1 MSPAIEELRQQM
13 RDRFPAAHAPLR
25 PVPSLEPAP
34 EPLVFQSYPVGGLS
48 EIVTPEGRSPLGL
61 LVAGW
66 LGEPDH
72 ALAFPDLVLVDG
84 SDSLD
89 PDSLGGNACSRLLWV
104 RCSSAM
110 DLIKAG
116 ELLIRDG
123 NLPTILLDAAGLP
136 LRSLRQIPA
145 SAWWRLK
152 QAAEDHGCRVICLS
166 PQPLIPCAAMRL
178 SLSADFSL
186 DDLYLSR
193 REVLPRLH
201 AKTER
206 LRMAN

>member
-1 MSPAIEELRQQM
+1 MSLAIEELRRQL
-13 RDRFPAAHAPLR
+13 RDRFPAAHASLR
-25 PVPSLEPAP
+25 PAGVPEVSP
-34 EPLVFQSYPVGGLS
+34 EPWIFKNYPAGGLS

-66 LGEPDH
+66 LGEPGERMN
-72 ALAFPDLVLVDG
+72 FPDLVLVDG

-89 PDSLGGNACSRLLWV
+89 PDSLGENACSRLLWV
-104 RCSSAM
+104 RCAAAM
-110 DLIKAG
+110 ELVKAG

-136 LRSLRQIPA
+136 VRALRQIPA
-145 SAWWRLK
+145 AAWWRLK
-152 QAAEDHGCRVICLS
+152 QAAEQSGCRVICLS
-166 PQPLIPCAAMRL
+166 PQPILPCAALRL

-193 REVLPRLH
+193 AEVLPRVK

-206 LRMAN
+206 LRLAN